1 MFWFVLIITLA
12 AACFLIYKEFNKN
25 KKQQL
30 DSEKYVPRPKIP
42 GTFRG
47 ANSSNNISTHNVK
60 KTNPNVI
67 KIVGRIKKDP
77 ENGYEFDIVGESFC
91 QSALLDIV
99 GGKSEDSVEILK
111 PAVVVRDL
119 SNTYDAN
126 AVAVYIDESRVGY
139 IAKDEAKEFC
149 DAIKRSG
156 FDSNSAFDVQAMIVG
171 GWKRGNGDEGKFGV
185 RLNVDPDL
193 GITKFTRY

>member
-30 DSEKYVPRPKIP
+30 DSEKYVPHPKTP

-47 ANSSNNISTHNVK
+47 VSNNVSTTHEK
-60 KTNPNVI
+60 KTNSSVI

-77 ENGYEFDIVGESFC
+77 ENGYEFDIVGESFY
-91 QSALLDIV
+91 QGALLDIV
-99 GGKSEDSVEILK
+99 GSKSEDSVEILK
-111 PAVVVRDL
+111 PAVVMRDL

-126 AVAVYIDESRVGY
+126 AVAVYIDESKVGY